1 MVADN
6 VTLNQLSV
14 LLIILVLAVFVYVIS
29 RQRRA
34 ESSVSDLSRRVEE
47 LSQNIP
53 VWIEGAVAKTFQN
66 SAGVFESLFAQAI
79 TKNSEIIK
87 GAFATSL
94 KELGIQEDLGK
105 LSEASADLRAITS
118 DLKTMLQVKH
128 SRARFGELQL
138 ESLLKDIFP
147 QNRLNFQKSIGHGI
161 PDACIAVE
169 DGRHLCIDS
178 KFPLENFRKYSEA
191 ESEAEKEK
199 YWKEFVKDVKR
210 HVDSIRSKYVG
221 KGNTLDFSLMFVPS
235 DTIFYHLV
243 SEEPDVAVEAAKSG
257 VILTSPSTLPAYL
270 SLVSARIQAQEI
282 SRRTE
287 EIQRKLSE
295 MGHYIENLEENL
307 EILFRHV
314 GNASKKASDVRT
326 SFSNLKSFYSSV
338 SRFEEVEE

>member
-1 MVADN
+1 MTEFYDVA
-6 VTLNQLSV
+6 
-14 LLIILVLAVFVYVIS
+14 LLITVLAVLVYVIL
-29 RQRRA
+29 RQRSA
-34 ESSVSDLSRRVEE
+34 ESRIEE
-47 LSQNIP
+47 IGRKFEDMNRSLP
-53 VWIEGAVAKTFQN
+53 EWVEGAVAKTFQN
-66 SAGVFESLFAQAI
+66 SAGVLESLFASAI
-79 TKNSEIIK
+79 TKNSEVIK

-118 DLKTMLQVKH
+118 DLKTMFQVKH
-128 SRARFGELQL
+128 SRAKFGELQL

-147 QNRLNFQKSIGHGI
+147 QNRLNFQKNIGHGI

-169 DGRHLCIDS
+169 EGRYLCIDS

-221 KGNTLDFSLMFVPS
+221 KGNTLDFALMFVPS

-282 SRRTE
+282 SKRTE

-338 SRFEEVEE
+338 CTFEEVEE